1 MLTSNIRNQYLVD
14 EMQLG
19 ERLNK
24 DVHAGNHADF
34 SLMLA
39 MLSHDLT
46 DHPLYNP
53 IVTEEKEV
61 NLRKKFHLLPE
72 QKKYAQSED
81 FVRAQFLTEAFS
93 SEGISQV
100 FLAQCIRQEPLTPF
114 QRELSPEAPGW
125 IFYRCRSSPGCPG
138 IRTVLPALCKCP
150 VSCSWWSGVSGR
162 LWQPCGRILC
172 LPVWTCQL
180 MAALPL

>member
-19 ERLNK
+19 ERLNQ
-24 DVHAGNHADF
+24 DVHSNNHADF

-53 IVTEEKEV
+53 KVTEEKDV

-72 QKKYAQSED
+72 QKKYAQTDD
-81 FVRAQFLTEAFS
+81 FDRAQFLSESFS
-93 SEGISQV
+93 SDGITQV
-100 FLAQCIRQEPLTPF
+100 FLAQCIRKEPLTPF
-114 QRELSPEAPGW
+114 QRELAPEVFGELPPLKQEKLRKEYEGKALSYEEIHETGDG
-125 IFYRCRSSPGCPG
+125 FD
-138 IRTVLPALCKCP
+138 VLDEILA
-150 VSCSWWSGVSGR
+150 S
-162 LWQPCGRILC
+162 RI
-172 LPVWTCQL
+172 QL
-180 MAALPL
+180 QISTHV

>member
-61 NLRKKFHLLPE
+61 NLRKKFHLLSFE
-72 QKKYAQSED
+72 ESLMYN
-81 FVRAQFLTEAFS
+81 
-93 SEGISQV
+93 ISFEENRV
-100 FLAQCIRQEPLTPF
+100 
-114 QRELSPEAPGW
+114 
-125 IFYRCRSSPGCPG
+125 
-138 IRTVLPALCKCP
+138 
-150 VSCSWWSGVSGR
+150 
-162 LWQPCGRILC
+162 C
-172 LPVWTCQL
+172 L
-180 MAALPL
+180 